1 MAVMMQAFY
10 WDAPQQEKK
19 EGEWW
24 NNLAEHVEELGKAGI
39 NALWLPPVNKA
50 ASNLSVG
57 YDPYDYF
64 DLGDF
69 DQKGGVKTLY
79 GNRAELVALI
89 TKAHAHS
96 VGVYADMVIN
106 HNSGADEEE
115 VNPLDGEKRW
125 TKFTPASGKFPRDW
139 NSFHPSRFERTM
151 VEGEN
156 FAGFPHLCHRNPAVY
171 TAMFDYARMLI
182 EDLDFDGFRFDFVK
196 GYGSWMISLLSKY
209 RYKKAGMNDQQD
221 FMPYVVAELWS
232 GGDDIDTWLDKANR
246 YTDNQIAAF
255 DFPLRYKLKA
265 VCDHPNSDLR
275 ELTQGGT
282 VVMARPAHAA
292 TFVDNHDMGA
302 DTIVHDKHMAYSFI
316 MVHEG
321 YPCIFWFDYY
331 NNNMALPGTP
341 NGLNALIE
349 AHHKYAGGDSQILHA
364 DPDLYIMQR
373 VGWKDDKVDQ
383 SGLVYVLN
391 NLGDK
396 WSGTSVKTK
405 WANTR
410 MVPVAWA
417 GHDDAHPD
425 ERRTDAE
432 GNCEFPAPPRG
443 YAIYVP
449 YPDDFNK
456 DDVIAGK
463 E

>member
-10 WDAPQQEKK
+10 WDAPQSEGK

-24 NNLAEHVEELGKAGI
+24 NSLAEHVEELGRAGI
-39 NALWLPPVNKA
+39 NALWLPPCNKA
-50 ASNLSVG
+50 ASNTSVG
-57 YDPYDYF
+57 YDPYDFF

-79 GNRAELVALI
+79 GNRAELEALI
-89 TKAHAHS
+89 KKCHANG
-96 VGVYADMVIN
+96 VGCYADMVIN

-115 VNPLDGEKRW
+115 VNPLDGQTRW
-125 TKFTPASGKFPRDW
+125 TKFKPASGRFPRDW
-139 NSFHPSRFERTM
+139 NSFHPSRFEREM

-182 EDLDFDGFRFDFVK
+182 EELDFDGFRFDFVK

-209 RYKKAGMNDQQD
+209 RYEKDGMND

-232 GGDDIDTWLDKANR
+232 GGDDIDTWLEKANR

-255 DFPLRYKLKA
+255 DFPLRYKLKG
-265 VCDHPNSDLR
+265 VCDQPGYDLR
-275 ELTQGGT
+275 QLTDGS
-282 VVMARPAHAA
+282 VVISRPAHAA

-302 DTIVHDKHMAYSFI
+302 DTIVNDKLMAYSFI
-316 MVHEG
+316 LVHEG
-321 YPCIFWFDYY
+321 YPCIFWYDYY
-331 NNNMALPGTP
+331 NNGLGRPNSP

-349 AHHKYAGGDSQILHA
+349 AHHKYAGGDSHVLHA

-373 VGWKDDKVDQ
+373 IGWQDHKTDQ
-383 SGLVYVLN
+383 RGLLYVLN
-391 NLGDK
+391 NMGDR
-396 WSGTSVKTK
+396 WSGTSVKTM
-405 WANTR
+405 WTNTR
-410 MVPVAWA
+410 MIPIAWD
-417 GHDDAHPD
+417 GHGVQGEVQHPD
-425 ERRTDAE
+425 ERMTDAE

-443 YAIYVP
+443 YCIYVP
-449 YPDDFNK
+449 VAADTNK
-456 DDVIAGK
+456 DELVAGQA
-463 E
+463 

>member
-10 WDAPQQEKK
+10 WDAPKLENR
-19 EGEWW
+19 EHDFW
-24 NNLAEHVEELGKAGI
+24 NFIAERVEDLGKAGI
-39 NALWLPPVNKA
+39 NALWLPPINKGS
-50 ASNLSVG
+50 SNTSMG
-57 YDPYDYF
+57 YDPYDFF

-69 DQKGGVKTLY
+69 DQKGGTKTWY
-79 GNRAELVALI
+79 GNRAELEALI
-89 TKAHAHS
+89 TKAHANS

-125 TKFTPASGKFPRDW
+125 TKFNPASGIFPRDW

-151 VEGEN
+151 VEGEH
-156 FAGFPHLCHRNPAVY
+156 FAGFPHLCHRNPSVY
-171 TAMFDYARMLI
+171 KAMFDYARLII

-209 RYKKAGMNDQQD
+209 QYEKKDMKE
-221 FMPYVVAELWS
+221 FMPYVVCELWS
-232 GGDDIDTWLDKANR
+232 GGDDIDMWLDKANSV
-246 YTDNQIAAF
+246 TDNQIAAF
-255 DFPLRYKLKA
+255 DFPLRYQLKA
-265 VCDHPNSDLR
+265 VCDQPNYDLR
-275 ELTQGGT
+275 NLTRDGS

-292 TFVDNHDMGA
+292 TFVDNHDMGE
-302 DTIVHDKHMAYSFI
+302 DIIQNDKLMAYSFI

-331 NNNMALPGTP
+331 NNGLARPFTP
-341 NGLNALIE
+341 NGINALIE

-373 VGWKDDKVDQ
+373 VGWKDDKTDQ
-383 SGLVYVLN
+383 PGLVYVLN

-405 WANTR
+405 WCNQR
-410 MVPVAWA
+410 MVPIAWD
-417 GHDDAHPD
+417 GHGLYGEVAHPD

-443 YAIYVP
+443 YCIYVP
-449 YPDDFNK
+449 IADDANK
-456 DDVIAGK
+456 DEAIAGV
-463 E
+463 